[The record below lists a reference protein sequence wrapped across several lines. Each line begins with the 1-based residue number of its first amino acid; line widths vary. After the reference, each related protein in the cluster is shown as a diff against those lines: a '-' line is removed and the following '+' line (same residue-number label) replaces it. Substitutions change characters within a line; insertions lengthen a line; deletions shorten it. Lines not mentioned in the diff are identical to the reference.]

1 MAIFLITIENKQ
13 RPSNL
18 PNAIDKMF
26 IKTQEQQSELA
37 SEPTVTQSESKKLAD
52 ALSLYLQSI
61 QANEAQPEW
70 IYGNSITLSAQI
82 NCFDVG
88 MQLKEKAEKIY
99 PENEEIARAS
109 ALLYEKQDRLEQA
122 IELYQKSVN
131 LNPLQPEWVYIKI
144 YDFMLQTNAIEEAE
158 KIGRQGLK
166 YYPQS
171 SSFQSCSK
179 ENNLAN
185 NNQNF
190 QDFTVSN
197 NIVARETPKSIEHNV
212 DLNVSQIR
220 RRLMDCSIVTNYEI
234 LLEQMLCGDAA
245 DKKQIDTNAL
255 INCLAEIKTDIHYL
269 KTKLFDS
276 SAALVDPQAKQNV
289 DIAKIVNSSPAIPV
303 KCELKNRIVGS
314 GWHNSEQHGRWSGP
328 GTLSSIVLPYPDAGK
343 YRLEVIVRAEAR
355 AGLLKTLKISV
366 NDRPLVWSYSLQD
379 TFFPVVISAEVAIE
393 TKNNPFLSVDLAID
407 RTVIPQ
413 ASDNRSIGLLIESI
427 SLIPLGS

>member
-1 MAIFLITIENKQ
+1 
-13 RPSNL
+13 
-18 PNAIDKMF
+18 MF
-26 IKTQEQQSELA
+26 IKTQEQKIEPASEL
-37 SEPTVTQSESKKLAD
+37 TVTKNESKKLAD

-70 IYGNSITLSAQI
+70 IYGNSITLSTQI
-82 NCFDVG
+82 NRLDIA

-99 PENEEIARAS
+99 PENEEIARAI

-144 YDFMLQTNAIEEAE
+144 HNFLLQTNAIEQAE

-171 SSFQSCSK
+171 SSFQNYST
-179 ENNLAN
+179 ENSLVNS
-185 NNQNF
+185 NNQNL
-190 QDFTVSN
+190 QNFTISN

-234 LLEQMLCGDAA
+234 LLEQMLCCDAT

-255 INCLAEIKTDIHYL
+255 INCLAQIKTDIHYL

-355 AGLLKTLKISV
+355 AGLLKTLKINV
-366 NDRPLVWSYSLQD
+366 NDRPLVWSYGAQN
-379 TFFPVVISAEVAIE
+379 TFFPIVISSEVAIE
-393 TKNNPFLSVDLAID
+393 AKNNPFLSVDLAID
-407 RTVIPQ
+407 ETVIPQ
-413 ASDNRSIGLLIESI
+413 ASDSRSIGLLIESI